1 MDNEPTIPTALL
13 TIVGVFFF
21 FAAIGLI
28 VSSLGALRRWWFRR
42 KLGR

>member
-1 MDNEPTIPTALL
+1 MDEPTIPSALL
-13 TIVGVFFF
+13 AVVGIFFF

-28 VSSLGALRRWWFRR
+28 VSTLGALRRWWFRR